1 MSGIKLISTGSA
13 LPVREVTNFDMEKLV
28 ETSDEWIS
36 TRTGISARR
45 FCSGE
50 ECHTSLCLAA
60 ARQALERSGLR
71 PEQIGVCLV
80 ATLTQDTMTPSTAC
94 VLQKE
99 LGLPEDTV
107 CFDLNAACAG
117 FVYGLHTAEC
127 LLAAASR
134 KYGLVIG
141 CEVLS
146 RITDFTDRST
156 CVLFGDGAGAAILEW
171 GEDYP
176 SLCAVMGSRGNR
188 QVLMIPGVNSGSPN
202 FIHMDGT
209 DVFRFAVDELPTCAN
224 EVAAK
229 AGINQG
235 RHQPGPGGPLCVPP
249 GQPAHPGLRH
259 QKAQDRPCPVRR
271 QHRPHRQYLCRQ
283 RPPAAGRA
291 GHIGGPAL
299 GPARS
304 VRRLRGRPDLG
315 RRPAAAGLTDAGSPN
330 SPSLFDSLTKE
341 LL

>member
-134 KYGLVIG
+134 KYGL
-141 CEVLS
+141 
-146 RITDFTDRST
+146 
-156 CVLFGDGAGAAILEW
+156 GAKCSAA
-171 GEDYP
+171 
-176 SLCAVMGSRGNR
+176 
-188 QVLMIPGVNSGSPN
+188 SP
-202 FIHMDGT
+202 T
-209 DVFRFAVDELPTCAN
+209 LPT
-224 EVAAK
+224 AA
-229 AGINQG
+229 
-235 RHQPGPGGPLCVPP
+235 
-249 GQPAHPGLRH
+249 PACCLGT
-259 QKAQDRPCPVRR
+259 
-271 QHRPHRQYLCRQ
+271 
-283 RPPAAGRA
+283 
-291 GHIGGPAL
+291 
-299 GPARS
+299 GPARPS
-304 VRRLRGRPDLG
+304 WSGGRITPPCALSW
-315 RRPAAAGLTDAGSPN
+315 AAGATARS
-330 SPSLFDSLTKE
+330 
-341 LL
+341 

>member
-117 FVYGLHTAEC
+117 FVYGLHIAQC
-127 LLAAASR
+127 LLAECDR

-156 CVLFGDGAGAAILEW
+156 CVLFGDGAGAAVVQW

-188 QVLMIPGVNSGSPN
+188 QSLMIPGVNTGAPSY
-202 FIHMDGT
+202 IHMDGKE
-209 DVFRFAVDELPTCAN
+209 VFRFAVEVLPRCAK

-229 AGINQG
+229 AGISLDQVDHFVFHQANQRILDFAIKKLKLDPEKCAG
-235 RHQPGPGGPLCVPP
+235 NIAHTGNTSAASVPILLDELVRSGQLHSGQKVLCAGFGG
-249 GQPAHPGLRH
+249 
-259 QKAQDRPCPVRR
+259 
-271 QHRPHRQYLCRQ
+271 
-283 RPPAAGRA
+283 
-291 GHIGGPAL
+291 
-299 GPARS
+299 
-304 VRRLRGRPDLG
+304 
-315 RRPAAAGLTDAGSPN
+315 GLTWAGA
-330 SPSLFDSLTKE
+330 
-341 LL
+341 LLQLV

>member
-80 ATLTQDTMTPSTAC
+80 ATLTQYTMTPSTAC

-188 QVLMIPGVNSGSPN
+188 QVLMIPGVNTGSPN
-202 FIHMDGT
+202 FIHMDGKE
-209 DVFRFAVDELPTCAN
+209 VFRFAVDVLPKCAK

-229 AGINQG
+229 AGISLDQVDRFVFHQANQ
-235 RHQPGPGGPLCVPP
+235 RILDY
-249 GQPAHPGLRH
+249 AIKKL
-259 QKAQDRPCPVRR
+259 KID
-271 QHRPHRQYLCRQ
+271 
-283 RPPAAGRA
+283 
-291 GHIGGPAL
+291 
-299 GPARS
+299 PARCAGNIARTGNTSAAS
-304 VRRLRGRPDLG
+304 VPLLLDELVTSGALRSGQRALCAG
-315 RRPAAAGLTDAGSPN
+315 FGGGLTWAGA
-330 SPSLFDSLTKE
+330 
-341 LL
+341 LLQLA

>member
-1 MSGIKLISTGSA
+1 M
-13 LPVREVTNFDMEKLV
+13 

-188 QVLMIPGVNSGSPN
+188 QVLMIPGVNTGSPN
-202 FIHMDGT
+202 FIHMDGKE
-209 DVFRFAVDELPTCAN
+209 VFRFAVDVLPKCAK

-229 AGINQG
+229 AGISLDQVDRFVFHQANQ
-235 RHQPGPGGPLCVPP
+235 RILDY
-249 GQPAHPGLRH
+249 AIKKL
-259 QKAQDRPCPVRR
+259 KID
-271 QHRPHRQYLCRQ
+271 
-283 RPPAAGRA
+283 
-291 GHIGGPAL
+291 
-299 GPARS
+299 PARCAGNIARTGNTSAAS
-304 VRRLRGRPDLG
+304 VPLLLDELVTSGALRSGQRALCAG
-315 RRPAAAGLTDAGSPN
+315 FGGGLTWAGA
-330 SPSLFDSLTKE
+330 
-341 LL
+341 LLQLA

>member
-60 ARQALERSGLR
+60 ARQALERSGLH

-188 QVLMIPGVNSGSPN
+188 QVLMIPGVNTGSPN
-202 FIHMDGT
+202 FIHMDGKE
-209 DVFRFAVDELPTCAN
+209 VFRFAVDVLPKCAK

-229 AGINQG
+229 AGISLDQVDRFVFHQANQ
-235 RHQPGPGGPLCVPP
+235 RILDY
-249 GQPAHPGLRH
+249 AIKKL
-259 QKAQDRPCPVRR
+259 KID
-271 QHRPHRQYLCRQ
+271 
-283 RPPAAGRA
+283 
-291 GHIGGPAL
+291 
-299 GPARS
+299 PARCAGNIARTGNTSAAS
-304 VRRLRGRPDLG
+304 VPLLLDELVTSGALRSGQRALCAG
-315 RRPAAAGLTDAGSPN
+315 FGGGLTWAGA
-330 SPSLFDSLTKE
+330 
-341 LL
+341 LLQLA

>member
-188 QVLMIPGVNSGSPN
+188 QVLMIPGVNTGSPN
-202 FIHMDGT
+202 FIHMDGKE
-209 DVFRFAVDELPTCAN
+209 VFRFAVDVLPKCAK

-229 AGINQG
+229 AGISLDQVDRFVFHQANQ
-235 RHQPGPGGPLCVPP
+235 RILDY
-249 GQPAHPGLRH
+249 AIKKL
-259 QKAQDRPCPVRR
+259 KID
-271 QHRPHRQYLCRQ
+271 
-283 RPPAAGRA
+283 
-291 GHIGGPAL
+291 
-299 GPARS
+299 PARCAGNIARTGNTSAAS
-304 VRRLRGRPDLG
+304 VPLLLDELVTSGALRSGQRALCAG
-315 RRPAAAGLTDAGSPN
+315 FGGGLTWAGA
-330 SPSLFDSLTKE
+330 
-341 LL
+341 LLQLA

>member
-60 ARQALERSGLR
+60 ARRALERSGLR

-188 QVLMIPGVNSGSPN
+188 QVLMIPGVNTGSPN
-202 FIHMDGT
+202 FIHMDGKE
-209 DVFRFAVDELPTCAN
+209 VFRFAVDVLPKCAK

-229 AGINQG
+229 AGISLDQVDRFVFHQANQ
-235 RHQPGPGGPLCVPP
+235 RILDY
-249 GQPAHPGLRH
+249 AIKKL
-259 QKAQDRPCPVRR
+259 KID
-271 QHRPHRQYLCRQ
+271 
-283 RPPAAGRA
+283 
-291 GHIGGPAL
+291 
-299 GPARS
+299 PARCAGNIARTGNTSAAS
-304 VRRLRGRPDLG
+304 VPLLLDELVTSGALRSGQRALCAG
-315 RRPAAAGLTDAGSPN
+315 FGGGLTWAGA
-330 SPSLFDSLTKE
+330 
-341 LL
+341 LLQLA